1 MIKIKLNGTSNLDKS
16 LKLLKGKIIRTK
28 QNEQLLSRL
37 SFESKDEK
45 RRKEILKA
53 RFVQKKRDSEN

>member
-1 MIKIKLNGTSNLDKS
+1 MIIIKINGTSNLDKS

-28 QNEQLLSRL
+28 QNEILLSRL
-37 SFESKDEK
+37 SHESKSQK

-53 RFVQKKRDSEN
+53 QFIQKKRSSEG

>member
-1 MIKIKLNGTSNLDKS
+1 MIIKKINGTSNLDKS

-28 QNEQLLSRL
+28 QNEILLSRL
-37 SFESKDEK
+37 SHESKSQK

-53 RFVQKKRDSEN
+53 QFIQKKRSSEG

>member
-1 MIKIKLNGTSNLDKS
+1 MIIIKINGTSNLDKS

-28 QNEQLLSRL
+28 QNEILLSRL
-37 SFESKDEK
+37 SHESKSQK

-53 RFVQKKRDSEN
+53 QFIQKKRSSEW

>member
-28 QNEQLLSRL
+28 QNEELLSRL
-37 SFESKDEK
+37 SFESKAEK
-45 RRKEILKA
+45 RRKEVLKA
-53 RFVQKKRDSEN
+53 RFVQKKRDLEN